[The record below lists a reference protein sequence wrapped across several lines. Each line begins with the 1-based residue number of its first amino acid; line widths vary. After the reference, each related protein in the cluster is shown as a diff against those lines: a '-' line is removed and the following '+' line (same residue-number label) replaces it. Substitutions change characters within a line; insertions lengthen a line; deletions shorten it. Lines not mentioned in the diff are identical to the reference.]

1 MSLLRRGRFLVW
13 LTRDLSR
20 RYTRYLLLG
29 FFAGLA
35 STILLGRLV
44 PFVNTQWFL
53 PVERIGIV
61 GEFTPTT
68 LPPSIQ
74 EHISFGLTTLSAD
87 GSPSAGLAEYWE
99 ATDSGKTYIFRLRD
113 DLTWHNGKKVTAL
126 DVNYNIRSVTFE
138 VADDYTLITRLEEPY
153 SPFPTLVV
161 KPILG
166 AGLKGF
172 GPYRVAGIKLKGD
185 TIQYLKLVPRDSKER
200 NTAKEYRFYRTE
212 ALAVL
217 AYKLGDIDSI
227 EEISTAYDLRNWG
240 ITSVVEHV
248 KRDRV
253 VALYFNLKDQL
264 MAERSLRQ
272 ALAYAVPKLEEEQA
286 FSPISDTSWAYS
298 DKIKHYTFNP
308 GQAEKLLDTVK
319 VEEGASVTITTFS
332 QYVYIAK
339 NIARSWTQ
347 LVIKTTVKVEN
358 TVNPEYQVLLSAQDI
373 PPDPDQYPFWH
384 SKPTQTNITSYVNLK
399 IDKLLEDGRRET
411 DQNKRLKIYADFQ
424 RFLVED
430 APAVFLYYPKVY
442 SLHRSG
448 ERIAQSN

>member
-29 FFAGLA
+29 FVAGLA
-35 STILLGRLV
+35 STLVLGRV
-44 PFVNTQWFL
+44 MPFVNTQLFL

-68 LPPSIQ
+68 LPLSIQ
-74 EHISFGLTTLSAD
+74 EHISFGLTTLSPD
-87 GSPSAGLAEYWE
+87 GSPSAGLATAWE
-99 ATDSGKTYIFRLRD
+99 ATDSGKTYIFHLRD
-113 DLTWHNGKKVTAL
+113 DLTWHNGKKVTAR

-138 VADDYTLITRLEEPY
+138 VADDTTLITKLEEPY

-166 AGLKGF
+166 TGLKGF

-185 TIQYLKLVPRDSKER
+185 TIQFLKLVPVDPMSGKP
-200 NTAKEYRFYRTE
+200 TKEYRFYRTE

-217 AYKLGDIDSI
+217 AFKLGDIDSI
-227 EEISTAYDLRNWG
+227 DEISTAYDLRDWG
-240 ITSVVEHV
+240 HTNVVEHV
-248 KRDRV
+248 RQDRV

-264 MAERSLRQ
+264 LAEKSIRQ
-272 ALAYAVPKLEEEQA
+272 ALAYAVPKLEEEPA
-286 FSPISDTSWAYS
+286 FSPISAGSWAYS

-308 GQAEKLLDTVK
+308 GQAKKLLDAVK
-319 VEEGASVTITTFS
+319 VEEGASLTITTFS
-332 QYVYIAK
+332 QYVDVAQT
-339 NIARSWTQ
+339 IARSWTQ
-347 LVIKTTVKVEN
+347 LGIKTNVKVEN
-358 TVNPEYQVLLSAQDI
+358 AINPEYQVLLSAQDI

-384 SKPTQTNITSYVNLK
+384 SKPTQTNITGYVNLK
-399 IDKLLEDGRRET
+399 IDKLLEDGRHET

-430 APAVFLYYPKVY
+430 APAVFLYYPKTY

-448 ERIAQSN
+448 NKLAQY